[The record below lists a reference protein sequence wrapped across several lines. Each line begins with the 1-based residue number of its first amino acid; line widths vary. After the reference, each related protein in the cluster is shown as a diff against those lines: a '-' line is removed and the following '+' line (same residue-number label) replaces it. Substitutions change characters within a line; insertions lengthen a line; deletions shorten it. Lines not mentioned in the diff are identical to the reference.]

1 MNSLFPILKK
11 VARSFYLTI
20 RLLPKKLQEPVA
32 LAYLLA
38 RASDTIADEVTA
50 SFRRSECD
58 LLKLLPSLLE
68 TLNNPSRDP
77 IEAKA
82 IRVVW
87 QRILEGQQW
96 DVEKFSP
103 CRSSTILSLAR
114 IFHTDSAAAC
124 EHLMDTASTSNYSSG
139 SMKHTA
145 VVAIHHLP
153 CLHQNS
159 RRLATNQYE
168 ICGLEELSRYLYLV
182 AGCVGEFWTTLAAH
196 HRPGFSKESF
206 EKMRIW
212 AIDYGKGLQ
221 LTNILRDRYE
231 DRENGRFYCSEDQ
244 FSQLQEQAL
253 DYLQQ
258 GRRYIEALRPGR
270 FKMASALPL
279 MLAVKTLSLVD
290 RNRNA
295 TKVKVGRCSLYLTLL
310 QSSIFLLR

>member
-38 RASDTIADEVTA
+38 RASDTIADEATA

-68 TLNNPSRDP
+68 KLNDPSRDP
-77 IEAKA
+77 VEAMA

-87 QRILEGQQW
+87 QTILEGQQW
-96 DVEKFSP
+96 DMEKFSP
-103 CRSSTILSLAR
+103 CRSSMILS
-114 IFHTDSAAAC
+114 S
-124 EHLMDTASTSNYSSG
+124 
-139 SMKHTA
+139 
-145 VVAIHHLP
+145 
-153 CLHQNS
+153 
-159 RRLATNQYE
+159 
-168 ICGLEELSRYLYLV
+168 EELSRYLYLV
-182 AGCVGEFWTTLAAH
+182 AGCVGEFWTTLGAH

-295 TKVKVGRCSLYLTLL
+295 AKVKVSRGSLYLTLL
-310 QSSIFLLR
+310 QSSLLLLR